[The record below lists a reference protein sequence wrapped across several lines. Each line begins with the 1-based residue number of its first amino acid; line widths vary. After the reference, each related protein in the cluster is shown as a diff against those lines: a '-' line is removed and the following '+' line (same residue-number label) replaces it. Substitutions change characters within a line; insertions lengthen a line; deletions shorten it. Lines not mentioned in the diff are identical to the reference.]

1 MPSKLDSQYRP
12 MEYPVLAGAP
22 PVIDLT
28 SPVDPEQR
36 VRELEAEIEKKE
48 KQFARKLES
57 VGQEA
62 LERGKELASSEHTAW
77 RQQCTADLSAA
88 IGEFRGHA
96 DEYLARVEHE
106 VVRLALAVAER
117 VLHRESQ
124 LDPLLL
130 SGAVR
135 IALGQLAEST
145 KVRLRVPAAH
155 EEMWAEMVRLMP
167 ELPLRPEVWA
177 DQEMQTCQAV
187 LETKLGTVDLGVRA
201 QLGEI
206 ERGFFDLPEVRNE
219 SNEET
224 NRPEGAGK
232 RG

>member
-36 VRELEAEIEKKE
+36 VRELEAQIEKKE

-62 LERGKELASSEHTAW
+62 LERGKELASSEHSAW
-77 RQQCTADLSAA
+77 RQQCTAELSAA

-124 LDPLLL
+124 TG
-130 SGAVR
+130 SAV
-135 IALGQLAEST
+135 ALW
-145 KVRLRVPAAH
+145 RRAH
-155 EEMWAEMVRLMP
+155 RAGP
-167 ELPLRPEVWA
+167 
-177 DQEMQTCQAV
+177 T
-187 LETKLGTVDLGVRA
+187 GGVDEGSFA
-201 QLGEI
+201 
-206 ERGFFDLPEVRNE
+206 
-219 SNEET
+219 
-224 NRPEGAGK
+224 GAG
-232 RG
+232 RT

>member
-12 MEYPVLAGAP
+12 MQYPVLAGAP

-48 KQFARKLES
+48 KQFARKLVS

-62 LERGKELASSEHTAW
+62 LERGKELASSEHSAW
-77 RQQCTADLSAA
+77 RQQCTAELSAA